1 MKIAIIGA
9 GIGGLTAA
17 ALLQE
22 QGHTIKVFEKNESV
36 KEIGAGIGIGD
47 NVLKKLGNHDLAKG
61 IKNAGQILSTMT
73 VLDDKDR
80 LLTTVK
86 LKSNT
91 LNVTL
96 PRQTLIDIIKSYVKD
111 DVIFTNHEVTHI
123 DNETDKVTIHFAEQE
138 SEAFDLCIGAYGSSK
153 VRQSVNADSKVLYQG
168 YTCFRKLIDDIDL
181 KKHPDCAKE
190 YWGRKGRVG
199 IVPLL
204 NNQAYWFI
212 TINSKENNHKYSS
225 FW

>member
-80 LLTTVK
+80 PLTTVK

-111 DVIFTNHEVTHI
+111 DAIFTNHEVTHI

-138 SEAFDLCIGAYGSSK
+138 SEAFDLCIGADGIHSK

-168 YTCFRKLIDDIDL
+168 YTCFRGLIDDIDL
-181 KKHPDCAKE
+181 KHPDCAKE
-190 YWGRKGRVG
+190 YWGRKRKSRYCSV
-199 IVPLL
+199 I
-204 NNQAYWFI
+204 
-212 TINSKENNHKYSS
+212 K
-225 FW
+225 

>member
-138 SEAFDLCIGAYGSSK
+138 SEAFDLCIGADGIHSK

-168 YTCFRKLIDDIDL
+168 IHAL
-181 KKHPDCAKE
+181 E
-190 YWGRKGRVG
+190 V
-199 IVPLL
+199 
-204 NNQAYWFI
+204 
-212 TINSKENNHKYSS
+212 
-225 FW
+225 

>member
-80 LLTTVK
+80 PLTTVK

-111 DVIFTNHEVTHI
+111 DAIFTNHEVTHI
-123 DNETDKVTIHFAEQE
+123 EIM
-138 SEAFDLCIGAYGSSK
+138 
-153 VRQSVNADSKVLYQG
+153 RQIKLPYISRNKRVKHLIYVLVLME
-168 YTCFRKLIDDIDL
+168 FIL
-181 KKHPDCAKE
+181 K
-190 YWGRKGRVG
+190 
-199 IVPLL
+199 
-204 NNQAYWFI
+204 
-212 TINSKENNHKYSS
+212 
-225 FW
+225 

>member
-1 MKIAIIGA
+1 M
-9 GIGGLTAA
+9 
-17 ALLQE
+17 
-22 QGHTIKVFEKNESV
+22 
-36 KEIGAGIGIGD
+36 
-47 NVLKKLGNHDLAKG
+47 LKKLGNHDLAKG

-111 DVIFTNHEVTHI
+111 DAIFTNHEVTHI

-138 SEAFDLCIGAYGSSK
+138 SEAFDLCIGADGIHSK

-168 YTCFRKLIDDIDL
+168 YTCFRGLIDDIDL
-181 KKHPDCAKE
+181 KHPDCAKNTGE
-190 YWGRKGRVG
+190 E
-199 IVPLL
+199 
-204 NNQAYWFI
+204 
-212 TINSKENNHKYSS
+212 KEE
-225 FW
+225 